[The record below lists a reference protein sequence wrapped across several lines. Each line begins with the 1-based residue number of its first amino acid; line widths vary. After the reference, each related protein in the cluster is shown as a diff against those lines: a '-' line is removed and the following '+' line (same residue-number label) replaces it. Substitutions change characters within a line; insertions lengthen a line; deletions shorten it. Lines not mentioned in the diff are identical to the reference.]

1 MRALISVSDKTG
13 IVEFAQKLVAQGWDI
28 LSTGGTARALREAE
42 VPVRDVSEIT
52 GFPECL
58 DGRVKTLHPLVHGG
72 ILNIRS
78 NEEHQKQCAELGIEN
93 IDLLVINLYP
103 FKNTMMKD
111 GVAFEDCIENIDI
124 GGPTMLR
131 SAAKNFNDVTV
142 VVDPADYAT
151 VLEEIEDEGYTTYQ
165 TRYNLALKVFETTAA
180 YDTMISDYLRGHV
193 EKDLLAEDKVTF
205 TYEKVQDL
213 RYGENPHQKAA
224 FYKEIGK
231 NVGTLTS
238 AVQLQGKELSY
249 NNINDTNGAL
259 EILKE
264 YRDEPTIVAVK
275 HANPC
280 GVASADT
287 IADAYKKAY
296 EADPTSIFGG
306 IIASNG
312 EIDGDTARQMVEI
325 FLEVIV
331 APGFTDEARAILS
344 AKENL
349 RLLVL
354 EDILHNEP
362 GYETKKVMGGL
373 LVQER
378 DTRDYEKLEVV
389 TDRAPSDAEM
399 ADLLF
404 AWKAVKNTKSNAIT
418 LVKDKCLVANGPGQ
432 VNRIWPMESC
442 VEHGGDRCKGAVMAS
457 DAFFPFDDVCKAAAA
472 AGITAIIQPGGAGRD
487 ADSIKVCNAHNIAMV
502 FTGMR
507 HFKHS

>member
-1 MRALISVSDKTG
+1 M
-13 IVEFAQKLVAQGWDI
+13 
-28 LSTGGTARALREAE
+28 
-42 VPVRDVSEIT
+42 
-52 GFPECL
+52 
-58 DGRVKTLHPLVHGG
+58 
-72 ILNIRS
+72 
-78 NEEHQKQCAELGIEN
+78 
-93 IDLLVINLYP
+93 
-103 FKNTMMKD
+103 
-111 GVAFEDCIENIDI
+111 
-124 GGPTMLR
+124 
-131 SAAKNFNDVTV
+131 
-142 VVDPADYAT
+142 
-151 VLEEIEDEGYTTYQ
+151 
-165 TRYNLALKVFETTAA
+165 
-180 YDTMISDYLRGHV
+180 
-193 EKDLLAEDKVTF
+193 
-205 TYEKVQDL
+205 
-213 RYGENPHQKAA
+213 
-224 FYKEIGK
+224 
-231 NVGTLTS
+231 
-238 AVQLQGKELSY
+238 
-249 NNINDTNGAL
+249 
-259 EILKE
+259 
-264 YRDEPTIVAVK
+264 
-275 HANPC
+275 
-280 GVASADT
+280 
-287 IADAYKKAY
+287 
-296 EADPTSIFGG
+296 
-306 IIASNG
+306 
-312 EIDGDTARQMVEI
+312 
-325 FLEVIV
+325 

-418 LVKDKCLVANGPGQ
+418 LAKDKCLVANGPGQ

>member
-72 ILNIRS
+72 ILNIRG
-78 NEEHQKQCAELGIEN
+78 NEEHQKQCQKLGIEN

-103 FKNTMMKD
+103 FKNTMMKE

-151 VLEEIEDEGYTTYQ
+151 VLSEIEDEGYTTYQ

-193 EKDLLAEDKVTF
+193 EKALLVEDKVTF

-238 AVQLQGKELSY
+238 ALQLQGKELSY

-259 EILKE
+259 EVLKE
-264 YRDEPTIVAVK
+264 YQDEPTIVAVK

-280 GVASADT
+280 GVASDAT
-287 IADAYKKAY
+287 IADAYRKAY

-306 IIASNG
+306 IVASNR
-312 EIDGDTARQMVEI
+312 EIDADTARQMVEI

-331 APGFTDEARAILS
+331 APGFTDEAKAILS

-378 DTRDYEKLEVV
+378 DTQGYEKLEVV

-418 LVKDKCLVANGPGQ
+418 LAKDKCLVANGPGQ

-442 VEHGGDRCKGAVMAS
+442 VEHGGESCKGAVMAS
-457 DAFFPFDDVCKAAAA
+457 DAFFPFDDVVKAAAA

-487 ADSIKVCNAHNIAMV
+487 ADSIAVCNDNNIAMV